1 MKISLRPTKKNFFH
15 GTHRVC
21 SPEETKLRIE
31 PLMEEVGVTEI
42 SDITGKDRV
51 GIPCYSAY
59 RPHARRGG
67 VKHHPGKGMD
77 PLQSCVS
84 AMMEAIER
92 WSGEYHGD
100 RMECASYEALGV
112 HRAVDP
118 ADLILPRALEREEE
132 IHWSPGYDLL
142 NDMEVLV
149 PSNAVFHPYD
159 TLGMAFPL
167 FQSGPTGLAAG
178 NVIEEAILHG
188 LLEVVERDAVS
199 GAEKN
204 RTFGLRLDVG
214 TKGPAADLMQKY
226 NDAGIVIHLWLVEG
240 KTGIPTVA
248 AAADDVQ
255 EKNPALLVTGAGTH
269 TNPEIAAIKA
279 LTEIAQSRVT
289 NIMGTKI
296 EVREEMLDK
305 IGYDRLKRINRN
317 WFSDAEEI
325 GLESVPDIST
335 PRIDTDIS
343 LVLDRIRPTAEQV
356 CICDLSRT
364 GIPVVRVVVPGYEIS
379 HLDKSRIKR
388 K

>member
-1 MKISLRPTKKNFFH
+1 MKISLRPTKKNYFS

-21 SPEETKLRIE
+21 SPAETKLRID
-31 PLMEEVGVTEI
+31 PLMEQVGVTEI

-59 RPHARRGG
+59 RPRARRGG
-67 VKHHPGKGMD
+67 VQHHPGKGMD

-100 RMECASYEALGV
+100 QMECASFEALGV
-112 HRAVDP
+112 HRTVDP
-118 ADLILPRALEREEE
+118 ADLILPRALEREEK
-132 IHWSPGYDLL
+132 IHWSSGYDLQ

-159 TLGMAFPL
+159 TLGMTFPL

-199 GAEKN
+199 CAEKN
-204 RTFGLRLDVG
+204 RSFGLRLNVG
-214 TKGPAADLMQKY
+214 KKGPAADLMQKY
-226 NDAGIVIHLWLVEG
+226 TDAGIVIHLWLIEG

-248 AAADDVQ
+248 AAADDAQ

-289 NIMGTKI
+289 NIVGTKI
-296 EVREEMLDK
+296 EVREEILDK
-305 IGYDRLKRINRN
+305 IGYDRLKRINRI

-325 GLESVPDIST
+325 SLRSVPDIST
-335 PRIDTDIS
+335 PRIDSDIS
-343 LVLDRIRPTAEQV
+343 LVLDRIRPTADQV

-364 GIPVVRVVVPGYEIS
+364 DIPVVRVVIPGYEIS

>member
-214 TKGPAADLMQKY
+214 IKGPAADLMQKY

-364 GIPVVRVVVPGYEIS
+364 GIPAVRVVVPGYEIS

>member
-1 MKISLRPTKKNFFH
+1 MKISLLPTKKNYFN

-21 SPEETKLRIE
+21 SPAETKLRIE
-31 PLMEEVGVTEI
+31 PLMDQVGVTEV
-42 SDITGKDRV
+42 SDITGMDKV

-59 RPHARRGG
+59 RPRARRGG

-77 PLQSCVS
+77 PLLSCVS

-100 RMECASYEALGV
+100 QMECAGFNEIGV

-118 ADLILPRALEREEE
+118 ADLILPRALERDEQ

-159 TLGMAFPL
+159 TLGMTFPL

-178 NVIEEAILHG
+178 NVIEEAVLHG

-199 GAEKN
+199 CAEKN
-204 RTFGLRLDVG
+204 RSLGQRLNVG
-214 TKGPAADLMQKY
+214 TSGPAAELVQKY
-226 NDAGIVIHLWLVEG
+226 ADAGIGIHLWFIAG

-248 AAADDVQ
+248 AAADDAT

-296 EVREEMLDK
+296 EVRE
-305 IGYDRLKRINRN
+305 
-317 WFSDAEEI
+317 
-325 GLESVPDIST
+325 
-335 PRIDTDIS
+335 DTCS
-343 LVLDRIRPTAEQV
+343 YRYTAGHRMPKAL
-356 CICDLSRT
+356 LS
-364 GIPVVRVVVPGYEIS
+364 S
-379 HLDKSRIKR
+379 
-388 K
+388 